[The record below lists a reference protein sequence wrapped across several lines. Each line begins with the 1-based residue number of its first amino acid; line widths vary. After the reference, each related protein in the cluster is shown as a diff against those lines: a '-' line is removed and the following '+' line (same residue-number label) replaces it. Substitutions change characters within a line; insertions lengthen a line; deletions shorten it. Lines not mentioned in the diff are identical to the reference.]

1 MKADKPLE
9 KRIAKASSAREME
22 TSSGPAK
29 DPVTGAA
36 VTPGP
41 PAQPGSGGPVGA
53 AGVAIPADVVGSADP
68 ASPAGPAG
76 PAGPGGPARPA
87 AQSDPSRPSG
97 LADSSGP
104 AIPDL
109 AQVASALNSG
119 AIHLLR
125 SLAAVDRQSG
135 LPRARLSALSVLV
148 FGGSRTLG
156 ELAAAE
162 GVAGPTM
169 TRIVDGLIAEH
180 LAERL
185 PHPTDGRSAVIAATT
200 AGETLMRTAQR
211 RRIDALANA
220 LANQSPDHQQILA
233 SAGPLLDDL
242 AANVRARPA

>member
-1 MKADKPLE
+1 M
-9 KRIAKASSAREME
+9 ASSAREME
-22 TSSGPAK
+22 TPDGEVESPA
-29 DPVTGAA
+29 
-36 VTPGP
+36 
-41 PAQPGSGGPVGA
+41 A
-53 AGVAIPADVVGSADP
+53 AGL
-68 ASPAGPAG
+68 AGP
-76 PAGPGGPARPA
+76 
-87 AQSDPSRPSG
+87 
-97 LADSSGP
+97 
-104 AIPDL
+104 PDL
-109 AQVASALNSG
+109 APVASALNSG

-185 PHPTDGRSAVIAATT
+185 PHPTDGRAVLIAATV

-211 RRIDALANA
+211 RRIDVLVTAVSGLP
-220 LANQSPDHQQILA
+220 PDQRLILA
-233 SAGPLLDDL
+233 AAGPLLDEL
-242 AANVRARPA
+242 AVAVRGLS